1 VAEVPC
7 DRSRAA
13 AGSAVNELLLWM
25 SVRGSG
31 SRSSFRAK
39 VAELG
44 DGRTRI
50 AAAHRLAE
58 WDLSR
63 LGHAEFEPDA
73 DEAGWRIAPPV
84 LAAGDYI
91 GPWRGIMCGARTPS
105 LAAALSDGAAECE
118 VRQRAQPTGPDVI
131 EVVAQSAHAL
141 AEVGLISGIAVQWNA
156 SLAML
161 ATCPPLQTVLQLVP
175 MPVGGWTVARFSK
188 SELAW
193 VPSSST
199 EASAA
204 NSGLFRFAA
213 EQQPTAY
220 ILVEG
225 GLPHSCDAAGGKY
238 SMLSRRN
245 RAQRRRK
252 PILSFDA
259 HTLELAVR
267 ASCRPPPLVERAL
280 VLCSGEL
287 PVFRDRHLVY
297 SGVDRCVADATAAF
311 LGLRLS

>member
-1 VAEVPC
+1 
-7 DRSRAA
+7 
-13 AGSAVNELLLWM
+13 VNELLLWM

-39 VAELG
+39 VAERD
-44 DGRTRI
+44 DGHTRT

-73 DEAGWRIAPPV
+73 DRAGWRIAPPV
-84 LAAGDYI
+84 LAAGDYQ
-91 GPWRGIMCGARTPS
+91 GPWRGILCGARTPS

-118 VRQRAQPTGPDVI
+118 VQQRAQPAAPDVI
-131 EVVAQSAHAL
+131 EVVAQSARAL
-141 AEVGLISGIAVQWNA
+141 AEVASRSGIAVQWNA
-156 SLAML
+156 SLAVL
-161 ATCPPLQTVLQLVP
+161 ATCPPPQTGLQPVP

-199 EASAA
+199 EALAA
-204 NSGLFRFAA
+204 KSGLFRFAA

-225 GLPHSCDAAGGKY
+225 GQPHSCDAAGGKY
-238 SMLSRRN
+238 CMLSRRS
-245 RAQRRRK
+245 RAQRRRS
-252 PILSFDA
+252 PVLSFDA
-259 HTLELAVR
+259 HARELAVR
-267 ASCRPPPLVERAL
+267 ASCRPPLLVERAL

-287 PVFRDRHLVY
+287 PAFRDRHLVY
-297 SGVDRCVADATAAF
+297 SGIDRCVAAATAAF